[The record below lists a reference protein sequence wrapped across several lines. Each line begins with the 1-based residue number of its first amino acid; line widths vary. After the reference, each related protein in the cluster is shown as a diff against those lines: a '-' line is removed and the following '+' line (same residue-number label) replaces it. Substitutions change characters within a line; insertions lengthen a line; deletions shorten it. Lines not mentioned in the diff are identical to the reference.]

1 MKVRQIT
8 RRIYL
13 ASIVIGS
20 IGAIMLLITTGNF
33 GPTFGATLF
42 CRAVF

>member
-1 MKVRQIT
+1 MKVRPIT

-13 ASIVIGS
+13 ANIVIGS
-20 IGAIMLLITTGNF
+20 IGAIMLSLTTDNF
-33 GPTFGATLF
+33 APTFGVTLF

>member
-1 MKVRQIT
+1 MKVRPIT

-20 IGAIMLLITTGNF
+20 IGAIMLSLTTGNF
-33 GPTFGATLF
+33 GTTFGVNLF
-42 CRAVF
+42 CCAVF